1 MKFDL
6 QTDKKAFCVK
16 YQIDMSV
23 YSKNRIFRLPF
34 KYKNVDYKKDVG
46 IKSKGMYSIFQEY
59 TNDQLLTVTEYEL
72 SNYII

>member
-1 MKFDL
+1 
-6 QTDKKAFCVK
+6 
-16 YQIDMSV
+16 MSV

-34 KYKNVDYKKDVG
+34 QYKNVDYKKDVG

-59 TNDQLLTVTEYEL
+59 TNDQLSTVTEYEL